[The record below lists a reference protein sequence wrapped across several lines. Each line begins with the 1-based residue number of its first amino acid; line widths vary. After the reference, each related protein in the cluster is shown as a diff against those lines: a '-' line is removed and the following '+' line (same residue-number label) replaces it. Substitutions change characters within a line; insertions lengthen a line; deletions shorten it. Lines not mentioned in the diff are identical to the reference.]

1 MNTFNQ
7 INLIVHFHFH
17 QIYFHYMS
25 DILHLKKC
33 LCFLM
38 LLAVILVFV
47 VIHKLRLL
55 LLDNLLTFED

>member
-7 INLIVHFHFH
+7 INLIVHFRFH

-25 DILHLKKC
+25 DILYPKRC

-38 LLAVILVFV
+38 LLVVILVFV

-55 LLDNLLTFED
+55 LLDNLLIFED